1 MEGTAQIHGGQ
12 IKGSE
17 KVKTYEII
25 PLYQSTVGEF
35 MNFLEQTG
43 FILPLEKSL
52 KNSRKNWL
60 DAYFHDADASSS
72 YHLVTKNNHILL
84 AVRIENNQRAGKVT
98 SVLVRRQEKLTLQNV
113 LDLLINC
120 AKRQFME
127 SIRLSLIKENRYI
140 DEFLEMNGF
149 EKRGL
154 SYTRELTYQTGLV
167 LAGGGAKGAYQIGV
181 WQGLMEHEIDFQ
193 IISGTSVGALNG
205 GLILQG
211 DLAAAKEMWQKI
223 ETSKI
228 LDFPTK
234 ADSAI
239 RSPDRLL
246 EEMQNFALS
255 ALTNKGVSSK
265 PLRDLIGQLLNP
277 KDLLASDKDLFLCT
291 TKMQNLVEVVIDIKR
306 MAESQL
312 IDWLLASASFFP
324 AMEATEIDG
333 EFYVDGG
340 YRNNIPIDVALNHGA
355 TELII
360 VDISGPG
367 FSKNTAI
374 PLGTATHLLKS
385 CWPLGTVLLFDSG
398 RSQWNI
404 QLGYLETKKMLG
416 EYSGSWYTFNDSA
429 KSGAVVRYNQ
439 WLMRKVLTPEQIKI
453 LSYDF
458 IDEVSEKIRKLYHD
472 RVSVHTWL
480 FAILELLGEAFNLS
494 PIRCYT
500 LESFI
505 EAILTAYEGRP
516 FYEAEISHEDMLL
529 SPLEWIQKYL
539 EKTPVIGDEAQL
551 SLLLQF
557 FLDDRMTTD
566 VWKIGMKLHPVIVL
580 MAQMLS
586 CLIKEKE
593 VNEMAQEFK
602 FEIVEEIAVLS
613 ENAKGWRK
621 ELNLVSWNER
631 PAKFDLRDWAPG
643 HEKMG
648 KGITLSNEE
657 FEALKQAML
666 KM

>member
-1 MEGTAQIHGGQ
+1 M
-12 IKGSE
+12 KS
-17 KVKTYEII
+17 YEII
-25 PLYQSTVGEF
+25 PLYQSTVGELLG
-35 MNFLEQTG
+35 FLEQAA
-43 FILPLEKSL
+43 FLLPLEESL
-52 KNSRKNWL
+52 NNSKKNWL
-60 DAYFHDADASSS
+60 TAYFHDAGGSSS

-84 AVRIENNQRAGKVT
+84 AFRIEEEQQSGRVT
-98 SVLVRRQEKLTLQNV
+98 SVLVRRQEKLSIQSV
-113 LDLLINC
+113 LDLLING
-120 AKRQFME
+120 AKKQFME
-127 SIRLSLIKENRYI
+127 RMSLSLLENNHYI
-140 DEFLEMNGF
+140 DELLQANGF
-149 EKRGL
+149 EKQGLLYTNDL
-154 SYTRELTYQTGLV
+154 SYHTGLV

-181 WQGLMEHEIDFQ
+181 WQALMEHGVDFQ

-205 GLILQG
+205 GLVLQG
-211 DLAAAKEMWQKI
+211 DLKAAQEMWQKI
-223 ETSKI
+223 ETRKI
-228 LDFPTK
+228 LDFPMKEDT
-234 ADSAI
+234 AI

-246 EEMQNFALS
+246 EEMQNFAFS

-265 PLRDLIGQLLNP
+265 PLRDLVGQLLNTQQ
-277 KDLLASDKDLFLCT
+277 LLASEKKLFLCT
-291 TKMQNLVEVVIDIKR
+291 TKMKNLVEVVIDIKDVPE
-306 MAESQL
+306 AQL
-312 IDWLLASASFFP
+312 IDWLLASASFYP
-324 AMEATEIDG
+324 AMEATEIEG

-340 YRNNIPIDVALNHGA
+340 YRNNIPIDVAINRGA

-367 FSKNTAI
+367 FAKNTSI
-374 PLGTATHLLKS
+374 PLKTATHLLKS
-385 CWPLGTVLLFDSG
+385 RWPLGTVLLFDSG
-398 RSQWNI
+398 RSQLNI

-416 EYSGSWYTFNDSA
+416 EYSGSWYTFSDSTA
-429 KSGAVVRYNQ
+429 SGAVVRYNQ
-439 WLMRKVLTPEQIKI
+439 LLMRKVLTPEQIKI
-453 LSYDF
+453 LSHEF

-480 FAILELLGEAFNLS
+480 FAILELLGEAFDLPPS
-494 PIRCYT
+494 KCYT

-505 EAILTAYEGRP
+505 DGILTAYEGRP
-516 FYEAEISHEDMLL
+516 SYDAEMSYEDMLL
-529 SPLEWIQKYL
+529 SPIEWIQKYL

-551 SLLLQF
+551 FLLLQY
-557 FLDDRMTTD
+557 FLEERITTE

-657 FEALKQAML
+657 FDALKQAML
-666 KM
+666 DM